1 MKNRLVNKKVVSSI
15 GIGIMAFVTATS
27 PVLTVLAEDGE
38 PVDIP
43 APESTM
49 EQSSEPKASSEP
61 QNVEVSNS
69 IQKAQ
74 DAIDGTKEKLPAT
87 SDEEPLSSIRDS
99 LKDSK
104 NELEAVKGNVS
115 ELDRLNQAAK
125 DTEENLKKATEAGDE
140 NED

>member
-99 LKDSK
+99 LKEIGRASCR
-104 NELEAVKGNVS
+104 ERVYEAV
-115 ELDRLNQAAK
+115 
-125 DTEENLKKATEAGDE
+125 
-140 NED
+140 